1 MCFIVAFFSC
11 FWTGVL
17 ARSHVS
23 RVKLLYAIIFPR
35 AQAGLCSVLFSFT
48 VSLSAGIGNLAVI
61 SNDPTMK
68 DGRHY
73 LELGAGNFEQYF
85 TIDGIWSIM
94 HYSDHY
100 YG

>member
-1 MCFIVAFFSC
+1 MLYYCFLLVFLDRGFGAFAC
-11 FWTGVL
+11 FESEAV
-17 ARSHVS
+17 
-23 RVKLLYAIIFPR
+23 PR

-94 HYSDHY
+94 HYNDHY